1 MQDALTSPAFRRRAL
16 LAFVALV
23 GILAALWLGSHIPR
37 TLAVFII
44 AGFIAFGASPI
55 VARLERWIARPFAIA
70 VVYVGLLAATVVLF
84 VLVVPV
90 TLEQVQ
96 SIATNAPAYIGAVQ
110 GWIDA
115 TQRFM
120 SVHLGAQYLPPGY
133 SDLRGLLASRVSYVL
148 NVALGSLSE
157 ILIGTFT
164 ATFVGISAL
173 VLSGFF
179 LLQGDTIFDPVYN
192 LLPAHRRE
200 TARAL
205 GRELAD
211 VFGSYVAGQ
220 AALCFIVG
228 TLVFS
233 FTLVTGFKF
242 ALLLGIIA
250 GIAYAVPFVGMVF
263 AHVVA
268 LVLAA
273 PQGGQTVIWTQVIV
287 FTIGRIAD
295 SFFVPKVMSESVGV
309 SPIVV
314 MFATFAG
321 GELFGLPG
329 LLLGIPAAALA
340 KVAWRFYRSQPVRA
354 DLAAVAEL
362 VTESNDP
369 VAAREPIVPAPV
381 AR

>member
-1 MQDALTSPAFRRRAL
+1 MQDAVTSAVVRRRAF
-16 LAFVALV
+16 LAIVALLV
-23 GILAALWLGSHIPR
+23 LAAGVWFAAHIPR
-37 TLAVFII
+37 TLSVFVI
-44 AGFIAFGASPI
+44 AAFIAFGASPM
-55 VARLERWIARPFAIA
+55 VVRLERRIARPLAIA
-70 VVYVGLLAATVVLF
+70 VVYAALIVTVIVLV

-90 TLEQVQ
+90 TLDQVQ
-96 SIATNAPAYIGAVQ
+96 SIAFNAPSYIDAVQ

-120 SVHLGAQYLPPGY
+120 HDHVGARYLPPGY
-133 SDLRGLLASRVSYVL
+133 GDLRGLLAARVSYVL
-148 NVALGSLSE
+148 NVALGSLSQ

-173 VLSGFF
+173 VLSAFF
-179 LLQGDTIFDPVYN
+179 LLRGDTIFDPIYG
-192 LLPAHRRE
+192 LLPEHRRE

-205 GRELAD
+205 GRELAN

-228 TLVFS
+228 ALVFA
-233 FTLVTGFKF
+233 FTLVSGFKF

-250 GIAYAVPFVGMVF
+250 GLAYAVPFVGMVF

-273 PQGGQTVIWTQVIV
+273 PQGAQTVIWTQVIV
-287 FTIGRIAD
+287 FAIGRVAD
-295 SFFVPKVMSESVGV
+295 TLFVPKVMSESVGV

-340 KVAWRFYRSQPVRA
+340 KVAWQFYRAQRARPVPIVA
-354 DLAAVAEL
+354 VVEIAPGAAPDPPAAER
-362 VTESNDP
+362 
-369 VAAREPIVPAPV
+369 VAAL
-381 AR
+381 